1 MIKIAMIR
9 LHKEMARRNLRSLM
23 MLQVHDELV
32 FEVVPEELDE
42 IKTLVKDT
50 MEQALPLGDVPVLV
64 ETGVGKNWDEA
75 H

>member
-1 MIKIAMIR
+1 
-9 LHKEMARRNLRSLM
+9 
-23 MLQVHDELV
+23 
-32 FEVVPEELDE
+32 LDE

-50 MEQALPLGDVPVLV
+50 MEQALPLDDVPVLV